1 MIEIKTLSYDDM
13 KEVMELKLLCWN
25 EEIAGLYNIQLY
37 YQKEFAFW
45 TNWMNAE
52 QENDDVRK
60 LYGAFAEGELLGVA
74 FGSFVESKN
83 APEAGFELNGL
94 WVYPQHRKKG
104 IALQLI
110 LNLLN
115 DFYALGADRIMIYNF
130 HHAPSN
136 QFYRKLGC
144 EVIGTEYQTADKVPV
159 DIFAGNIVQMKQYIM
174 QSLMRN
180 AG

>member
-1 MIEIKTLSYDDM
+1 MIEIKILNYDDM
-13 KEVMELKLLCWN
+13 KEVMELKLLCWP
-25 EEIAGLYNIQLY
+25 EEIAGLSNIQLS
-37 YQKEFAFW
+37 YQEEFAFW
-45 TNWMNAE
+45 TTWMNAE
-52 QENDDVRK
+52 QENHDIRK
-60 LYGAFAEGELLGVA
+60 LYGAFEHGKLLGVA

-83 APEAGFELNGL
+83 VPEEGFELNGL
-94 WVYPQHRKKG
+94 WVYPQHRRKG

-110 LNLLN
+110 LKLLD
-115 DFYALGADRIMIYNF
+115 DFYELEANKIIIYNF

-159 DIFAGNIVQMKQYIM
+159 DIFACDVVLMKQNIM
-174 QSLMRN
+174 QLQMCF